1 MTRLFIKNY
10 NFNGVE
16 IMDKNFKKF
25 LLNDAIKMRK
35 KDIIFNLINN
45 FKLKPKEALEI
56 YNDWIKMWNKN

>member
-1 MTRLFIKNY
+1 MRLFIKNY

-16 IMDKNFKKF
+16 IMDKNLKKF

-35 KDIIFNLINN
+35 KDIILNLINN

-56 YNDWIKMWNKN
+56 YNVWIKTWNRN

>member
-1 MTRLFIKNY
+1 
-10 NFNGVE
+10 
-16 IMDKNFKKF
+16 MDKNFKKF